1 MGKIDNIYSV
11 WPEWETVEK
20 IGEGSYGK
28 VYKIRNTS
36 DGFVKYSAMK
46 VIEFPQSEYEV
57 QEYQNMGMDY
67 QSVKAYYEDLR
78 ENILGEI
85 RVMESLK
92 TGSNIVVIEDYKCV
106 ERTEGIGWT
115 IYIRMELL
123 ESLNK
128 CLEREKEFSQREVL
142 KIGKDICRALE
153 CCEQNHIIHRDIKP
167 DNVFRNPYGSYKLG
181 DFGIAKQLDVTRSV
195 YSQKGTSMYMAPE
208 VAKGE
213 HYNKS
218 VDIYSLGIMLYKL
231 LNHGRFPFMPAYPE
245 IIRPGD
251 AEKAMSKRLDE
262 KQRMLAPVQADA
274 QVAFVIAKATA
285 YHAENRYTSARQ
297 MREELE
303 RAEYAIYYGKEE
315 GRKEK
320 RSEYKDDSL
329 VIETT
334 TEFEDEKTYMG
345 FDTDSK
351 TKKTE
356 DIKREESKAEETIT
370 PVEELKKETDRI
382 QKNRQKPEDIE
393 FHWETEEEKELQEK
407 VGLLREYEHQEKEK
421 KKLKVWTI
429 IMITVPIIASIGVFA
444 FLMITMREKQI
455 QRSQSDMMDFAET
468 FLMGG
473 MYEDA
478 EKVYQDYVEAY
489 PEEEEGYL
497 GLGYLYYE
505 MGNYEKVKEI
515 VEKGKE
521 EIFENR
527 QLNELYNQASCMI
540 LLTEARSA
548 VEAGD
553 YESAKNA
560 CATAADSYDSSW
572 DMPYWWYRDESEM
585 DEISNDIACDLV
597 DLYLQMQDTGEAE
610 RWLTEVQDD
619 TQMEELSIRI
629 LEKKD
634 EILAQQQAEHKAK
647 FVPKLTEIYQMM
659 EAGNYSGL
667 LNFFLTE
674 REAMEAPDNA
684 LLGGEV
690 SSDIY
695 FQNGDMVGKIESGVG
710 MILSRW
716 GVYVG
721 EIANNQRSGSGK
733 QFGIWSNSA
742 EDNSYTVT
750 TGPWQNNKANGPCTY
765 EVRYLG
771 NLINDYIYTG
781 NVTDN
786 LFNGDITVTWWYDNG
801 AQDSGVAH
809 AENGTWNLIRQE
821 GDKWI
826 FVENS
831 SGSGYVFKTSQ
842 EALTG
847 NGVWRRY

>member
-231 LNHGRFPFMPAYPE
+231 LNYGRFPFMPTYPE

-320 RSEYKDDSL
+320 GPEYKDDSS
-329 VIETT
+329 VIETQT
-334 TEFEDEKTYMG
+334 ASWDEKTYIG

-382 QKNRQKPEDIE
+382 QENRQKPEDIE

-407 VGLLREYEHQEKEK
+407 VGLLREHAQQEKEK
-421 KKLKVWTI
+421 KKREVWEI
-429 IMITVPIIASIGVFA
+429 VMIAVPIISFIGVLA
-444 FLMITMREKQI
+444 FIIIDMREERI
-455 QRSQSDMMDFAET
+455 QSNQSEMMYSAKT
-468 FLMGG
+468 FLENGD
-473 MYEDA
+473 YEGA
-478 EKVYQDYVEAY
+478 EKVYQDYAEAY
-489 PEEEEGYL
+489 PKEEEGYL

-505 MGNYEKVKEI
+505 TGNYEKAMEI
-515 VEKGKE
+515 AEKGTEKVNDTYNME
-521 EIFENR
+521 D
-527 QLNELYNQASCMI
+527 LYDQASCR
-540 LLTEARSA
+540 LKLTEARSA

-553 YESAKNA
+553 YESATNA
-560 CATAADSYDSSW
+560 CVTAADSYDSSW
-572 DMPYWWYRDESEM
+572 DTPYWWYRNESEM
-585 DEISNDIACDLV
+585 DAVSNDIACDLV

-629 LEKKD
+629 LEKEN

-674 REAMEAPDNA
+674 RETMEVPDNA

-710 MILSRW
+710 MILSSR

-721 EIANNQRSGSGK
+721 EITNNQRSGSGK

-750 TGPWQNNKANGPCTY
+750 TGQWQNNKANGQCTY
-765 EVRYLG
+765 EKRYLG
-771 NLINDYIYTG
+771 NSIKDRIYTG

-786 LFNGDITVTWWYDNG
+786 LFHGDITVTWWHNG
-801 AQDSGVAH
+801 AQYSGVAH

-826 FVENS
+826 FVESS
-831 SGSGYVFKTSQ
+831 SGSSYVFYDYQ

-847 NGVWRRY
+847 HGVWSSY

>member
-181 DFGIAKQLDVTRSV
+181 DFCIAKQLDVTRSV

-320 RSEYKDDSL
+320 RPEYKDDSL

-356 DIKREESKAEETIT
+356 DIKRAESKAEETIT

-393 FHWETEEEKELQEK
+393 FHWETEEEKELQRNIRLK
-407 VGLLREYEHQEKEK
+407 KEYANQEKEK
-421 KKLKVWTI
+421 KKHMVWKIIIIIFFIGIFALLIMRARDEKIKRNCKLK
-429 IMITVPIIASIGVFA
+429 
-444 FLMITMREKQI
+444 
-455 QRSQSDMMDFAET
+455 
-468 FLMGG
+468 
-473 MYEDA
+473 
-478 EKVYQDYVEAY
+478 
-489 PEEEEGYL
+489 
-497 GLGYLYYE
+497 
-505 MGNYEKVKEI
+505 
-515 VEKGKE
+515 
-521 EIFENR
+521 
-527 QLNELYNQASCMI
+527 
-540 LLTEARSA
+540 LTEARSA

-553 YESAKNA
+553 YESASNA
-560 CATAADSYDSSW
+560 CATVADSYDSLW
-572 DMPYWWYRDESEM
+572 DTPYWWYRDESEM
-585 DEISNDIACDLV
+585 NDVSNDIACELV
-597 DLYLQMQDTGEAE
+597 DLYLQMQDTSEAE
-610 RWLTEVQDD
+610 WWLRKVQDD
-619 TQMEELSIRI
+619 TQMEELTVQ
-629 LEKKD
+629 LQEKEN

-742 EDNSYTVT
+742 ENNGYTVT
-750 TGPWQNNKANGPCTY
+750 TGPWQNNKANGQCTY
-765 EVRYLG
+765 EKRYLEEPMEDRVYIG
-771 NLINDYIYTG
+771 NITN
-781 NVTDN
+781 N
-786 LFNGDITVTWWYDNG
+786 LFNGDITFTGHYSDTG
-801 AQDSGVAH
+801 IQDTFVGHV
-809 AENGTWNLIRQE
+809 ENGTWNLIRQE
-821 GDKWI
+821 GDRWI
-826 FVENS
+826 YAESS
-831 SGSGYVFKTSQ
+831 SGGYYYFNSQ
-842 EALTG
+842 EDLTG
-847 NGVWRRY
+847 HGVWSSY

>member
-315 GRKEK
+315 RMKEK
-320 RSEYKDDSL
+320 GPGYKDDSL

-382 QKNRQKPEDIE
+382 QKNRQNPEDIE
-393 FHWETEEEKELQEK
+393 FHWETEEEKELQRNIRLK
-407 VGLLREYEHQEKEK
+407 KEYANQEKEK
-421 KKLKVWTI
+421 KKHMVWKIVI
-429 IMITVPIIASIGVFA
+429 IIFFIGIFA
-444 FLMITMREKQI
+444 LLIMRARDEKIKRNQ
-455 QRSQSDMMDFAET
+455 QEMMNSAKT
-468 FLMGG
+468 FLENGD
-473 MYEDA
+473 YEGA
-478 EKVYQDYVEAY
+478 EKVYQEYAELY
-489 PEEEEGYL
+489 PGEEEGYL

-505 MGNYEKVKEI
+505 TGNYEKAMEI
-515 VEKGKE
+515 AEERTEKGYYTYYME
-521 EIFENR
+521 D
-527 QLNELYNQASCMI
+527 LYDQTSCK
-540 LLTEARSA
+540 LKLTEARSA

-560 CATAADSYDSSW
+560 CVTAADSYDSSW
-572 DMPYWWYRDESEM
+572 DMPYWWYRNESEM

-610 RWLTEVQDD
+610 RWLTEVQDE
-619 TQMEELSIRI
+619 TQMEELSVRI

-634 EILAQQQAEHKAK
+634 EILVQQQAEHKAK

-742 EDNSYTVT
+742 ENNGYTVT
-750 TGPWQNNKANGPCTY
+750 TGPWQNNKANGQCTY
-765 EVRYLG
+765 EKRYLEEPME
-771 NLINDYIYTG
+771 DMVYTG
-781 NVTDN
+781 NITNN
-786 LFNGDITVTWWYDNG
+786 LFNGDITFTGYYSDTG
-801 AQDSGVAH
+801 IQDTFVGH

-821 GDKWI
+821 GDRWI
-826 FVENS
+826 YAESS
-831 SGSGYVFKTSQ
+831 SGVYYYFNSQ
-842 EALTG
+842 EDLTG
-847 NGVWRRY
+847 HGVWSSY

>member
-315 GRKEK
+315 RRKEK
-320 RSEYKDDSL
+320 GPEYKDDSL

-421 KKLKVWTI
+421 KKHWVWKSVMIGTSI
-429 IMITVPIIASIGVFA
+429 IFFVGIIA
-444 FLMITMREKQI
+444 FLIDMREEKI
-455 QRSQSDMMDFAET
+455 QRNQQEMMNSAKT
-468 FLMGG
+468 FLENGD
-473 MYEDA
+473 YEGA
-478 EKVYQDYVEAY
+478 EKVYQEYAETY

-505 MGNYEKVKEI
+505 MENYEKVKEI

-572 DMPYWWYRDESEM
+572 DMPYWWYRNESEM

-597 DLYLQMQDTGEAE
+597 DLYLQMQDTGEA
-610 RWLTEVQDD
+610 RWWLREVQDD
-619 TQMEELSIRI
+619 TQMEELTVQ
-629 LEKKD
+629 LQEKEN

-674 REAMEAPDNA
+674 REAMEEPNYI

-733 QFGIWSNSA
+733 QFGIWSKSA
-742 EDNSYTVT
+742 ENNEYTVT
-750 TGPWQNNKANGPCTY
+750 TGPWQNNKANGQCTY
-765 EVRYLG
+765 EERYLG
-771 NLINDYIYTG
+771 NSIKDYIYTG

-821 GDKWI
+821 GDRWI
-826 FVENS
+826 FVESS
-831 SGSGYVFKTSQ
+831 SGSGEVSYASQ
-842 EALTG
+842 EALAG
-847 NGVWRRY
+847 HGVWSSY

>member
-315 GRKEK
+315 RMKEK
-320 RSEYKDDSL
+320 GPGYKDDSL

-382 QKNRQKPEDIE
+382 QKNRQNPEDIE
-393 FHWETEEEKELQEK
+393 FHWETEEEKELQRNIRLK
-407 VGLLREYEHQEKEK
+407 KEYANQEKEK
-421 KKLKVWTI
+421 KKHMVWKIVIIIFFIGIFALLIMRARDEKIKRNCKLK
-429 IMITVPIIASIGVFA
+429 
-444 FLMITMREKQI
+444 
-455 QRSQSDMMDFAET
+455 
-468 FLMGG
+468 
-473 MYEDA
+473 
-478 EKVYQDYVEAY
+478 
-489 PEEEEGYL
+489 
-497 GLGYLYYE
+497 
-505 MGNYEKVKEI
+505 
-515 VEKGKE
+515 
-521 EIFENR
+521 
-527 QLNELYNQASCMI
+527 
-540 LLTEARSA
+540 LTEARSA

-553 YESAKNA
+553 YESASNA
-560 CATAADSYDSSW
+560 CATAADSYFSLW
-572 DMPYWWYRDESEM
+572 DTPYWWYRDESEM
-585 DEISNDIACDLV
+585 NDVSNDIACELV
-597 DLYLQMQDTGEAE
+597 DLYLQMQDTSEAE
-610 RWLTEVQDD
+610 WWLRKVQDG
-619 TQMEELSIRI
+619 TQMEELTVQ
-629 LEKKD
+629 LQEKEN

-742 EDNSYTVT
+742 ENNGYTVT
-750 TGPWQNNKANGPCTY
+750 TGPWQNNKANGQCTY
-765 EVRYLG
+765 EERYLG
-771 NLINDYIYTG
+771 NSIEDFIYTG

-821 GDKWI
+821 GDRWI
-826 FVENS
+826 FVESS
-831 SGSGYVFKTSQ
+831 SGSSEVSYASQ

-847 NGVWRRY
+847 HGVWSRY

>member
-231 LNHGRFPFMPAYPE
+231 LNYGRFPFMPAYPE

-320 RSEYKDDSL
+320 RPEYKDDSL

-370 PVEELKKETDRI
+370 PVEELKKEIARI
-382 QKNRQKPEDIE
+382 QENSQKLEDIE

-421 KKLKVWTI
+421 KKHWVWKSVMIGTSI
-429 IMITVPIIASIGVFA
+429 IFFVGIIA
-444 FLMITMREKQI
+444 FLIDMREEKI
-455 QRSQSDMMDFAET
+455 QRNQQEMMNSAKT
-468 FLMGG
+468 FLENGD
-473 MYEDA
+473 YEGA
-478 EKVYQDYVEAY
+478 EKVYQEYAETY

-505 MGNYEKVKEI
+505 TGNYEKAMEI
-515 VEKGKE
+515 AE
-521 EIFENR
+521 EGTVYTYGMED
-527 QLNELYNQASCMI
+527 LYDQAACR
-540 LLTEARSA
+540 LKLTEARSA

-572 DMPYWWYRDESEM
+572 DMPYWWYRNESEM

-619 TQMEELSIRI
+619 TQMEELSVRI

-674 REAMEAPDNA
+674 RRAMEVPDNA

-742 EDNSYTVT
+742 ENNSYAVT

-765 EVRYLG
+765 EERYLEEPME
-771 NLINDYIYTG
+771 DRVYTG
-781 NVTDN
+781 NITDN
-786 LFNGDITVTWWYDNG
+786 LFNGDITFTGHYSDTG
-801 AQDSGVAH
+801 RQDTFVGH

-826 FVENS
+826 YAESS
-831 SGSGYVFKTSQ
+831 SGGYYYFYSQ

-847 NGVWRRY
+847 KGVWSSY